1 MRTKQE
7 IQELEQIK
15 ELEKQIENLKKQEKI
30 LKLEQQIEDLQ
41 KVKNLFYEAYNLQNS
56 GTCILH
62 NHYFIDDDL
71 NYLNN
76 EFYKITQINT
86 SSPLY
91 KAELKTEELINKL
104 TIELETLKK

>member
-7 IQELEQIK
+7 QIQELEQQIK
-15 ELEKQIENLKKQEKI
+15 
-30 LKLEQQIEDLQ
+30 DLQ
-41 KVKNLFYEAYNLQNS
+41 KVKKLFYEAYNFQNCA
-56 GTCILH
+56 TCILH
-62 NHYFIDDDL
+62 NHYFIDDNL
-71 NYLNN
+71 NYINN